1 METLPHF
8 LNQIPLFG
16 NVVVGMFLCR
26 KLGDDSVRK
35 NAKISETGT
44 EKLASVSDVRPQG
57 KKFGHTV
64 RI

>member
-1 METLPHF
+1 
-8 LNQIPLFG
+8 
-16 NVVVGMFLCR
+16 MFLRR